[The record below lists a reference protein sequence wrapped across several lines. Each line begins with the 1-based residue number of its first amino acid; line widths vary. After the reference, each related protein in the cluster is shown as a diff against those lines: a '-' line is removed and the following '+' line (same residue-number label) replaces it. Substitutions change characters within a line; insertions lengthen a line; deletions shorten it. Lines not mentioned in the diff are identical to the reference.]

1 MLSELLLFIVIGMS
15 IGSFLNVLIY
25 RLPKEE
31 SIIFPSSY
39 CPHCNKSIS
48 WYYNIPILSFI
59 ILRGISS
66 CCNKKIS
73 LSYPVVEISSLLL
86 WVWSFYYI
94 TGTFNHIL
102 FLFMSSCLL
111 VIIFT
116 DYNHFFIPI
125 QLNIAMFLCCLISF
139 YYLGTYN
146 IKNHFFS
153 MLLLSGYF
161 LILMF
166 LISFLLKKDAMGYG
180 DIILIGVMGF
190 WLGLIDGLIIIFMAS
205 VLSII
210 HWFFLKFANKKEEVI
225 LPFGSTISVSAIL
238 IYILKITLHI
248 DTNFF

>member
-1 MLSELLLFIVIGMS
+1 MLNFYIVLGAIF
-15 IGSFLNVLIY
+15 GSFLNVLIH
-25 RLPKEE
+25 RLPINR
-31 SIIFPSSY
+31 SIISPSSHCIY
-39 CPHCNKSIS
+39 CKVSIP
-48 WYYNIPILSFI
+48 WYYNIPILSF
-59 ILRGISS
+59 LFLKGSS
-66 CCNKKIS
+66 NCCNRPIS
-73 LSYPVVEISSLLL
+73 IRYLFVEIISVLL
-86 WVWSFYYI
+86 WVWCYYYV
-94 TGTFNHIL
+94 FNINDQIL
-102 FLFMSSCLL
+102 FLIISSSLL

-116 DYNHFFIPI
+116 DYNHFYIPI
-125 QLNIAMFLCCLISF
+125 ELNILMFISCLFLYIYIGF
-139 YYLGTYN
+139 DLWY
-146 IKNHFFS
+146 HFFS

-161 LILMF
+161 LVLMF

-205 VLSII
+205 VLSIV